1 MPKITIQGLE
11 FEADAPYKEGDV
23 LNANEAD
30 AINQTFL
37 ENLRNNFASH
47 VKAARTA
54 VAETNGFF
62 TVGEGDK
69 KVYDLDKVTNEM
81 LDLDALQ
88 TSFIEYA
95 DKYEFGARRAG
106 GTRVPADPV
115 EREATRIAKEKVK
128 ELLRAKDIK
137 ISDVPKEQMD
147 KLVAQA
153 LEQIPAIREQARLTV
168 EANKSITLEGLSL

>member
-47 VKAARTA
+47 VKAARAA

-62 TVGEGDK
+62 SLDGEK

-115 EREATRIAKEKVK
+115 EREAARIAKEKVK

>member
-37 ENLRNNFASH
+37 ENLRNNFASN
-47 VKAARTA
+47 VKAAREA
-54 VAETNGFF
+54 IAETNGWF
-62 TVGEGDK
+62 TVGENDK
-69 KVYDLDKVTNEM
+69 KTYDLDKVTNDQ
-81 LDLDALQ
+81 LDFDALQ
-88 TSFIEYA
+88 AKFIEYA

-106 GTRVPADPV
+106 GTRTPADPV
-115 EREATRIAKEKVK
+115 EREAVRVAKEKVK
-128 ELLRAKDIK
+128 DLLKAKEIK
-137 ISDVPKEQMD
+137 VSEVPKEQMD

-153 LEQIPAIREQARLTV
+153 LEKYPEIREQARATV
-168 EANKSITLEGLSL
+168 EANKSISLEGLTL

>member
-1 MPKITIQGLE
+1 MPKITVQGLE

-37 ENLRNNFASH
+37 ENLRNNFAGH

-62 TVGEGDK
+62 EETDGK
-69 KVYDLDKVTNEM
+69 KTYDLDKVTNDM

-88 TSFIEYA
+88 ASFIEYA

-106 GTRVPADPV
+106 GTRTPADPV
-115 EREATRIAKEKVK
+115 EREAVRVAKEKVK
-128 ELLRAKDIK
+128 DLLRAKDIK
-137 ISDVPKEQMD
+137 VSEVPKEQMD
-147 KLVAQA
+147 KLVGQA
-153 LEQIPAIREQARLTV
+153 LDKYPEIREQARATV
-168 EANKSITLEGLSL
+168 EANKSISLEGLSL